1 MRINNPRGWIH
12 PTDTF
17 DVFHYLGEKKYITL
31 ICGEAISNKQ
41 TSSDHTAK
49 GGYKWIL
56 KETVLFV

>member
-49 GGYKWIL
+49 GGYK
-56 KETVLFV
+56 